1 MKDLDLK
8 TREKTCVHAA
18 SCCIS
23 LLLLYGMP
31 AKNSKQEFA
40 AYTASTVLGS
50 EVLTELISEGLK
62 IFSGKHGFNKTLPA
76 L

>member
-50 EVLTELISEGLK
+50 ELISEGLK
-62 IFSGKHGFNKTLPA
+62 IFSAKHGFNKTLLA